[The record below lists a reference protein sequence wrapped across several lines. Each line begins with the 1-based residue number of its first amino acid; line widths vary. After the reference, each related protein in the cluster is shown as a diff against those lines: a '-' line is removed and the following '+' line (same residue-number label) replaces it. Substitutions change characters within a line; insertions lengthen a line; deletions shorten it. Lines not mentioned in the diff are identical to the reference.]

1 MDASTPQNH
10 CRHTDEAHC
19 AHHHRPVSDDMNGF
33 PVSDDMHGFPLFQ
46 AGTYQNCEAHE
57 RVSAPRSP
65 DHCCTLLCSTAH
77 CCTLLCSTAHC
88 CTLLCSTAHCC
99 TLLCSAAHCRLQA
112 LVYDILSS
120 TTAVF
125 SYAIGSRKLS
135 ANERFFCWYSNS
147 IKFATNNSDY
157 MRRLF
162 SN

>member
-1 MDASTPQNH
+1 MH
-10 CRHTDEAHC
+10 GF
-19 AHHHRPVSDDMNGF
+19 PVSDDMHGFPVSDDMHGFPASDDIHGF

-65 DHCCTLLCSTAH
+65 D
-77 CCTLLCSTAHC
+77 HC